1 MSSFNKEQE
10 QAIMTRGKT
19 ILVSAPAGSG
29 KTRILVERMR
39 RLIEEDRYEIDN
51 FLVLTFTD
59 AAGKEMKQ
67 RLSLQLH
74 EDLANF
80 SIDQE
85 TKAHIE
91 RQLLKLPQSYMT
103 TFDSFCK
110 ALLEKYGYLVGVMP
124 GFEVNASPELI
135 QSTVLDQCFDKWIVN
150 PKFRDYIRRHNLKN
164 NFDDLKKTLINYNA
178 STGSYVNFQET
189 LQEFYNTYYH
199 IDDFSSSPIF
209 DLLVRSYK
217 DAFEDAL
224 SNYNTLEN
232 YCSKEN
238 FECFFTGNEK
248 KVSIAESLSTY
259 LMSHVDAFKH
269 RLTYDTFLSL
279 LKDKPAP
286 SANMAWKDMGL
297 ESGDEKRKRYD
308 DLKKRVMAP
317 INDLKDIIWIKDLNE
332 FEELLN
338 LSFQDIQFLLGKGG
352 LLESFQSA
360 YLEEKKR
367 LNQLDFHDL
376 EEYATKL
383 LSDDLPVLK
392 TINASLKEIMLD
404 EYQDTNQIQENLVLK
419 LAGQAHDCQGLQV
432 VPMFMVGDMKQSIY
446 RFRQADPR
454 IFKEKFDTYVPYENA
469 TEQDKFIRIDLKH
482 NYRSEK
488 AVLDSINYIFDCI
501 MDNEIGGLEYFN
513 DPNALLR
520 YDYVVK
526 KKSLEELSQIHDYD
540 SEVMIGFSEKT
551 KEYTKSELEA
561 HMIASKIIKM
571 HEEEGY
577 EFKDFAILM
586 RNTTDFIT
594 YKKIF
599 ENYGIPANITLS
611 KGLFDSN
618 EAISLI
624 ALMKALINPNDDIAM
639 ASVLHNNF
647 VFSHFDEN
655 ELLAMRDQSEQP
667 ESLYEDVKKAG
678 TYKSECFIDTFENL
692 RKIALTSSPYDT
704 LIAALEASRYQD
716 FVSSL
721 INGEQRSSNIDTLVE
736 LARSSD
742 EYRYLEDFVDF
753 VDSGVQKSPGKIASD
768 ESNAVEFMTI
778 HKSKG
783 LQFKVVFLS
792 NMQHKFNTADE
803 TSYIL
808 MDQANGIASK
818 YRQFR
823 ETDEFGNVLVE
834 YENPY
839 RNLIGKAIHKE
850 AIDEEMRILY
860 VALTR
865 AEKKLVMTAVID
877 DETRLIDLAAKVQA
891 NESDPNR
898 ASNNTVIFNNHL
910 RKVNCFFDWIMMAL
924 MRHPD
929 IENDLKSYIPA
940 ITPNLDLRRT
950 GFKKLNNE
958 ETALA
963 RFHLEIKSLTEI
975 TSTISQKQTLDA
987 IDQYHQVQ
995 DYYNYVYPY
1004 QDKERSIA
1012 VTKLQALA
1020 DEAGFEHLESQ
1031 SSRREDALSLG
1042 TLVHNV
1048 LYYCPFDETDF
1059 TTLIARL
1066 KDEGMFTD
1074 DEYQLIHQYQHHLDD
1089 FRESDVYKIIAK
1101 STFYKEKPF
1110 RYFNGEQ
1117 VINGIFDIVFIHEGD
1132 VYVLDYKTDH
1142 ITSSNSYKKLQDKHR
1157 IQLETYKEI
1166 LTKQFHKPVKG
1177 YVYYLETN
1185 QMIEVQGKLL
1195 LISLTFCRIK
1205 ETRQLGKGRG
1215 QNMRFVEYGNPKL
1228 PTIMLVHDIG
1238 LSYWAYADIKEELA
1252 KEYHVVL
1259 PILDGIDEEFQ
1270 SIEDEANKI
1279 MMFIHNKCD
1288 GHVYALGGLAFGAK
1302 IVLEVLSKNSNIA
1315 SYAIIESVDL
1325 YPTKGLSSLAPK
1337 VALSISNLT
1346 KYRWFTSR
1354 QAAATGLPK
1363 ELNTRYHE
1371 TLKSIS
1377 SISFEHYIEEEYK
1390 FTLPPT
1396 LKNTSARTL
1405 IIFGE
1410 KEPHNT
1416 RLSARLIN
1424 ETIPYSQMYQI
1435 LGMTHGQFS
1444 LQHPHHYVRLLKRL
1458 FRN

>member
-1 MSSFNKEQE
+1 MPFNKEQ
-10 QAIMTRGKT
+10 QAAIDARGKT

-29 KTRILVERMR
+29 KTRILVSRMDS
-39 RLIEEDRYEIDN
+39 LILNDGYDMN
-51 FLVLTFTD
+51 AFLVLTFTE
-59 AAGKEMKQ
+59 AAGAEMKQ
-67 RLSLQLH
+67 RLNDQLH
-74 EDLANF
+74 QDLKN
-80 SIDQE
+80 DQL
-85 TKAHIE
+85 TDQQKAHIHTCID
-91 RQLLKLPQSYMT
+91 QLPNAYMT

-110 ALLEKYGYLVGVMP
+110 SLLTKYGYLVGVMP
-124 GFEVNASPELI
+124 GFEVLASPELI
-135 QSTVLDQCFDKWIVN
+135 KSQILDECVNEWIN
-150 PKFRDYIRRHNLKN
+150 EADFQDYLKR
-164 NFDDLKKTLINYNA
+164 YNRM
-178 STGSYVNFQET
+178 N
-189 LQEFYNTYYH
+189 
-199 IDDFSSSPIF
+199 
-209 DLLVRSYK
+209 
-217 DAFEDAL
+217 
-224 SNYNTLEN
+224 
-232 YCSKEN
+232 
-238 FECFFTGNEK
+238 
-248 KVSIAESLSTY
+248 SL
-259 LMSHVDAFKH
+259 DAFKTMLMDLESKTNSFVDFTKTLEGFH
-269 RLTYDTFLSL
+269 DQYYTFDDFNDSPLLPLFQKLYEESVRDCLSNFNTLDRFCQANSLDIFYEGTDNKPSNCDSLYNYLSDLLKGLSHQQTYDSLCSL
-279 LKDKPAP
+279 LNGTPEKPV
-286 SANMAWKDMGL
+286 NMAWKEAGVD
-297 ESGDEKRKRYD
+297 DKVKKQFN
-308 DLKKRVMAP
+308 DLKKKVLDPLSSIKDDLMIEDMAEFKE
-317 INDLKDIIWIKDLNE
+317 LLSLSYKDIAY
-332 FEELLN
+332 
-338 LSFQDIQFLLGKGG
+338 LLGRDG
-352 LLESFQSA
+352 LLERYEEA
-360 YLEEKKR
+360 YKVKKA
-367 LNQLDFHDL
+367 QMGVLDFHDL
-376 EEYATKL
+376 EDYATQL
-383 LSDDLPVLK
+383 LSENLPVLRNLNN
-392 TINASLKEIMLD
+392 TFKEIMLD

-692 RKIALTSSPYDT
+692 RKIALTSSPYET
-704 LIAALEASRYQD
+704 LIAILEASRYQD
-716 FVSSL
+716 FVASL

-1117 VINGIFDIVFIHEGD
+1117 VINGIFDIVFIHGDD

-1142 ITSSNSYKKLQDKHR
+1142 ITSSNSYKTLQDKHR

-1185 QMIEVQGKLL
+1185 QMIEV
-1195 LISLTFCRIK
+1195 
-1205 ETRQLGKGRG
+1205 
-1215 QNMRFVEYGNPKL
+1215 
-1228 PTIMLVHDIG
+1228 
-1238 LSYWAYADIKEELA
+1238 
-1252 KEYHVVL
+1252 
-1259 PILDGIDEEFQ
+1259 
-1270 SIEDEANKI
+1270 
-1279 MMFIHNKCD
+1279 
-1288 GHVYALGGLAFGAK
+1288 
-1302 IVLEVLSKNSNIA
+1302 
-1315 SYAIIESVDL
+1315 
-1325 YPTKGLSSLAPK
+1325 
-1337 VALSISNLT
+1337 
-1346 KYRWFTSR
+1346 
-1354 QAAATGLPK
+1354 
-1363 ELNTRYHE
+1363 
-1371 TLKSIS
+1371 
-1377 SISFEHYIEEEYK
+1377 
-1390 FTLPPT
+1390 
-1396 LKNTSARTL
+1396 
-1405 IIFGE
+1405 
-1410 KEPHNT
+1410 
-1416 RLSARLIN
+1416 
-1424 ETIPYSQMYQI
+1424 
-1435 LGMTHGQFS
+1435 
-1444 LQHPHHYVRLLKRL
+1444 
-1458 FRN
+1458 